1 MNTVYLAHVIAF
13 SSSSL
18 VCFASVSRARR
29 IEHRDTR
36 QGMIAFLL
44 STGIWSGGYVGYLLA
59 PIDAIRLA
67 FFVLGLVFA
76 LLAVVAWLYFAAAYT
91 GRNPRNAPYRTVGI
105 AAVLGIVLVKVFNP
119 GDLYYTT
126 AWTTTPFPH
135 LAISHGLIHWLILGA
150 SYALIAV
157 GFFMLLERFYFAGAN
172 TRPLVILVA
181 LTGLPIGFNIV
192 GAIDPQLLPMLYE
205 PIGVSVF
212 AVGVLFVFFD
222 RFQAIQLAG
231 GVDEPAVF
239 LDRGRRI
246 REFNQLAAEQFPEL
260 VDGLGQPLGDV
271 VPTFSNHLQGEA
283 ETVEFTRNGE
293 TIHYRITTS
302 PFGTGGVTT
311 GKLLTFSN
319 VTDEETYRKELET
332 KSEQLEALNRVIR
345 HDIRNDM
352 TVVVGWAKTLEDA
365 VADEDAEAL
374 DRVVRAA
381 KHAIGL
387 TETARDFVD
396 VLEEAGGLELDAIDL
411 ESTVR
416 HEIETLR
423 DSYPDASVSIDGDIP
438 SVSVE
443 ANEMLS
449 SVFGNLLGNAVQH
462 NDMRKPEITVRAEA
476 SADTVTVRI
485 ADNGPGI
492 PDDMKERVFGKGEIG
507 LESEGTG
514 IGLYLVRTLVNQFN
528 GTVWVGDNEP
538 EGAIFVVELQRVE
551 T

>member
-1 MNTVYLAHVIAF
+1 
-13 SSSSL
+13 
-18 VCFASVSRARR
+18 
-29 IEHRDTR
+29 
-36 QGMIAFLL
+36 MIAFLL

-91 GRNPRNAPYRTVGI
+91 GRDPRHAPYRRAGI
-105 AAVLGIVLVKVFNP
+105 AVVAAIVLVKVFNP
-119 GDLYYTT
+119 GDFYYTT
-126 AWTTTPFPH
+126 APTTTPFPH

-157 GFFMLLERFYFAGAN
+157 GFFMLLERFYFAGAD
-172 TRPLVILVA
+172 TRPLVVLVA

-192 GAIDPQLLPMLYE
+192 GAVGPQLLPMLYE

-212 AVGVLFVFFD
+212 AVGVLFVYFD

-239 LDRGRRI
+239 LDRGKRI

-260 VDGLGQPLGDV
+260 EDGLGRPLEEV
-271 VPTFSNHLQGEA
+271 VPALANHLQGES
-283 ETVEFTRNGE
+283 ETVEFRRNGE
-293 TIHYRITTS
+293 TIHYRLTIS
-302 PFGTGGVTT
+302 PFVTGGVTT
-311 GKLLTFSN
+311 GELLTFSN
-319 VTDEETYRKELET
+319 VTDEETYRTELET

-352 TVVVGWAKTLEDA
+352 TVVVGWAETLEDA
-365 VADEDAEAL
+365 VTGEDAEAL
-374 DRVVRAA
+374 DRIVRAA
-381 KHAIGL
+381 KHVIGL

-396 VLEEAGGLELDAIDL
+396 VLEEADGLELGVIDL

-416 HEIETLR
+416 HEIETVR
-423 DSYPDASVSIDGDIP
+423 DSYPDASLSVDGDIP

-462 NDMRKPEITVRAEA
+462 NDKETVKINIRAEI
-476 SADTVTVRI
+476 SGDTVTVRI

-492 PDDMKERVFGKGEIG
+492 ADDMKERVFGKGEKG
-507 LESEGTG
+507 LDSEGTG
-514 IGLYLVRTLVNQFN
+514 IGLYLVRTLVDQFG
-528 GTVWVGDNEP
+528 GTVWVEDNEP

>member
-1 MNTVYLAHVIAF
+1 
-13 SSSSL
+13 
-18 VCFASVSRARR
+18 
-29 IEHRDTR
+29 
-36 QGMIAFLL
+36 MITFLL

-59 PIDAIRLA
+59 PIDAIRLT

-91 GRNPRNAPYRTVGI
+91 GRDPRNVPYRTVGI
-105 AAVLGIVLVKVFNP
+105 AAVVGIVLVKVLNP
-119 GDLYYTT
+119 GDFYYTA

-135 LAISHGLIHWLILGA
+135 LAISHGMIHWIILGG
-150 SYALIAV
+150 SYSLIAV
-157 GFFMLLERFYFAGAN
+157 GFFMLLERFYFAGAD
-172 TRPLVILVA
+172 TRPLVVLVA

-192 GAIDPQLLPMLYE
+192 GAIGPELLPMLYE

-212 AVGVLFVFFD
+212 AVGVLFVYFD
-222 RFQAIQLAG
+222 RFQVIQLAA

-239 LDRGRRI
+239 LDRGKRI

-260 VDGLGQPLGDV
+260 EDGLGRQLDEV
-271 VPTFSNHLQGEA
+271 VPALANHLQA
-283 ETVEFTRNGE
+283 ETVEFRRNGE
-293 TIHYRITTS
+293 TVHYRITTS
-302 PFGTGGVTT
+302 PFVTGGVTT
-311 GKLLTFSN
+311 GELLTISN
-319 VTDEETYRKELET
+319 VTDEEKYRQQLET

-352 TVVVGWAKTLEDA
+352 TVVVGWADTLEDA

-374 DRVVRAA
+374 DRILRAA
-381 KHAIGL
+381 KHVIGL

-396 VLEEAGGLELDAIDL
+396 VLEEADGLELDSVDL

-416 HEIETLR
+416 HEIETVR
-423 DSYPDASVSIDGDIP
+423 DSYPDASLSVDGDIP

-462 NDMRKPEITVRAEA
+462 NDKETVKINIRAEV
-476 SADTVTVRI
+476 SGDTVTVRI

-492 PDDMKERVFGKGEIG
+492 ADDMKERVFGKGEKG

-514 IGLYLVRTLVNQFN
+514 IGLYLVRTLVDQFD
-528 GTVWVGDNEP
+528 GTVWVEDNEP